1 MPWTCSPF
9 LSQSALTVPRSSI
22 SLDVWTENL
31 NMKLPAPAYRQAG
44 TPLGRDRHGGASSR
58 FAHDE
63 NWIEDAKLSGT
74 RGQARRC
81 ASQIIQTSQAIKN
94 FVSNGIKLAQETTQ
108 KEMLINRGHV
118 KEFR

>member
-1 MPWTCSPF
+1 MFIHNSGLGKEPPSRNVQRSFPQASP
-9 LSQSALTVPRSSI
+9 SEAPRP
-22 SLDVWTENL
+22 D
-31 NMKLPAPAYRQAG
+31 YRQAG

-108 KEMLINRGHV
+108 KEMLINRDHV
-118 KEFR
+118 KEFRENE